1 MFSKQ
6 RLARS
11 ICPSAP
17 FLVPEQA
24 RSAALRCS
32 KKVLRAVTRQQSAEN
47 YATQAKTRKIT
58 GRSRYL
64 ERIKRERER
73 AQRPVLVQRINH
85 DDEDVEPPDEPIS
98 KLELTQLYSESCNFE
113 HT

>member
-17 FLVPEQA
+17 FLVPDQA
-24 RSAALRCS
+24 RSAALKCAKS
-32 KKVLRAVTRQQSAEN
+32 SLRVVTRQQSAEH
-47 YATQAKTRKIT
+47 YATQAKTKKIT

-73 AQRPVLVQRINH
+73 AQRPVLVQRIDL
-85 DDEDVEPPDEPIS
+85 DDENVESPGTITTE
-98 KLELTQLYSESCNFE
+98 LELTQLYSELCNFE